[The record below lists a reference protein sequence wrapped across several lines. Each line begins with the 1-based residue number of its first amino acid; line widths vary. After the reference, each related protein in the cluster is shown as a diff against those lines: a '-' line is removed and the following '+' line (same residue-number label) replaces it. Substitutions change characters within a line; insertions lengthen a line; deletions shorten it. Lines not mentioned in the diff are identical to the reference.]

1 VLIGA
6 RTCSEEHAGERARSC
21 GEAAAINLASP
32 GATTAEVAAVQ
43 VPRLRDLAPAQV
55 VLQLGSQ
62 DLVDGYDESY
72 FHARVVELCDAI
84 MRAAPRAEV
93 AVVAMPQATVPP
105 HLERL
110 RRRCNAAA
118 RVTAEIRGLRWSAEP
133 PAEQHELGAG
143 E

>member
-1 VLIGA
+1 MISLA
-6 RTCSEEHAGERARSC
+6 R
-21 GEAAAINLASP
+21 P

-43 VPRLRDLAPAQV
+43 VPQLHDLAPAQV

-84 MRAAPRAEV
+84 MRTAPRAEV
-93 AVVAMPQATVPP
+93 AVVAVPPAAVPP
-105 HLERL
+105 HLEQL

-118 RVTAEIRGLRWSAEP
+118 QVTAELRGLRWSGEP
-133 PAEQHELGAG
+133 PE
-143 E
+143 

>member
-1 VLIGA
+1 MI
-6 RTCSEEHAGERARSC
+6 S
-21 GEAAAINLASP
+21 LAMP

-43 VPRLRDLAPAQV
+43 VPQLHDLAPAQV

-84 MRAAPRAEV
+84 QQTAPQAEV
-93 AVVAMPQATVPP
+93 EIAAVPPAAVPP
-105 HLERL
+105 HLEEL

-118 RVTAEIRGLRWSAEP
+118 RVTAELRGFRWS
-133 PAEQHELGAG
+133 GG
-143 E
+143 GR